1 MVVVG
6 VVALSAMELQEET
19 ARPFLSD
26 ESTLSVRSRSRSR
39 SRSRE
44 GEMETVAPAFEF
56 GPLERLSTKK
66 FAEAVTPSPVS
77 PLLLKSGF
85 HRKAFAAAF
94 SCGCLDA
101 G

>member
-6 VVALSAMELQEET
+6 VVVVALSAMELREET

-26 ESTLSVRSRSRSR
+26 ESTLSVRSRSRSW
-39 SRSRE
+39 SRE
-44 GEMETVAPAFEF
+44 GEMETVAPGFEF

-77 PLLLKSGF
+77 PLLKSGF